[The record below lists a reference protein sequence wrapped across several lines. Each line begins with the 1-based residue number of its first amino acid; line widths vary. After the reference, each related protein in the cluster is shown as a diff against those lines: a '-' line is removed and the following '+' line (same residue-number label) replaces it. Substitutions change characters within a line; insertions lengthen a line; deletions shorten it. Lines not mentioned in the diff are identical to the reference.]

1 MMDLDGGDRKGGIR
15 KRRERRWRKIK
26 KNKVA
31 TVPCCVTEVKH

>member
-26 KNKVA
+26 KTKLLPYHAVSL
-31 TVPCCVTEVKH
+31 K